1 MIMMRIMNDDHNH
14 YDDNQGLDDDI
25 SKVGPRPQNSSSTV
39 SGLERELRNILRQ
52 QKLKKYS
59 RSITQATQI

>member
-1 MIMMRIMNDDHNH
+1 MRIMNDDHNH
-14 YDDNQGLDDDI
+14 YDDNQGPDDDI
-25 SKVGPRPQNSSSTV
+25 LKVGPRPQNSSSTV

-59 RSITQATQI
+59 HRITQETQI

>member
-1 MIMMRIMNDDHNH
+1 MRIMNDDHDH
-14 YDDNQGLDDDI
+14 CDVNQGHDDDI

>member
-1 MIMMRIMNDDHNH
+1 MRIMNADHNH